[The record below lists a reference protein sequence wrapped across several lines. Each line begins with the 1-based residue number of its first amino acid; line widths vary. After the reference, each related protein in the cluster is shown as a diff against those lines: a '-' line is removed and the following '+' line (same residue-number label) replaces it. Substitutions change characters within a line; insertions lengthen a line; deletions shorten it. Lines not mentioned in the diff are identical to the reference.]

1 MEATWDL
8 CGHVRISS
16 GPSGNSSGA
25 HRLLSRSR
33 QTPARKRCRAELGT
47 FIKGLGGAGGTSKGG
62 SHCFRPAKFI
72 GVSRRRNASF
82 FWASRFGRG
91 LDSKNSA
98 KRCVFSHPNLNL
110 KKMLPFQAIVK
121 KKGSWKTGGLRG
133 AGGCSSEGRSVV
145 GRVDERL
152 AVEAEGHHI

>member
-1 MEATWDL
+1 MRTLLEATWDL

-72 GVSRRRNASF
+72 GGSRRRNASF
-82 FWASRFGRG
+82 SGHRDLEGGWIQ
-91 LDSKNSA
+91 KIVQNV
-98 KRCVFSHPNLNL
+98 VFS
-110 KKMLPFQAIVK
+110 AI
-121 KKGSWKTGGLRG
+121 R
-133 AGGCSSEGRSVV
+133 
-145 GRVDERL
+145 
-152 AVEAEGHHI
+152 I